1 MAMQVP
7 ALAPVIRNAMT
18 GVKFK
23 AAGNKH
29 DELCK
34 IAATIISLAG

>member
-1 MAMQVP
+1 MQMP
-7 ALAPVIRNAMT
+7 ALALVIRNAMT
-18 GVKFK
+18 CVKFQ

-34 IAATIISLAG
+34 IAAPIISLAG